1 MLYFLVALVV
11 VGFGYYVAWPL
22 LTSEKV
28 ESVAA
33 TSMDSNPTL
42 DYLALERALADVDF
56 DHAAGKIDEAE
67 WQTLRAPLVLQ
78 LEKQQDEAAL
88 EVPVSSDD
96 WEMEILI
103 ARARRARDKRLQNS
117 DSNTDRSTNLV
128 S

>member
-22 LTSEKV
+22 LISEKA
-28 ESVAA
+28 EPVAN
-33 TSMDSNPTL
+33 SIDSNPTL
-42 DYLALERALADVDF
+42 DYQALERALSDVDF
-56 DHAAGKIDEAE
+56 DHAAGKIDDTE

-78 LEKQQDEAAL
+78 LEEQQDQAAL
-88 EVPVSSDD
+88 QVPVSSDD

-103 ARARRARDKRLQNS
+103 ARARRARDKRLLNS
-117 DSNTDRSTNLV
+117 DSTTDRSTNLV